1 MDYEQIE
8 EGRERDVLDV
18 PAAPGF
24 SELDLSWQLL
34 GALRH
39 LKTSDSWRGREWV
52 IAATEAEKL
61 HAWIGYVVGMMPE
74 EVPAD
79 GAMGT

>member
-1 MDYEQIE
+1 MDNELNE
-8 EGRERDVLDV
+8 LKG
-18 PAAPGF
+18 APGF
-24 SELDLSWQLL
+24 FELDLSWQLL
-34 GALRH
+34 GALRS
-39 LKTSDSWRGREWV
+39 LKASDTIRGREWA